1 MKRTIFKG
9 VLLGLISFLII
20 VIITVELTIIINNS
34 PHIIEIN
41 KSYTN
46 DDFGIVTYTSN
57 MDKDKDGIDDQTDF
71 LQNVREYIAKKP
83 KYKSEYYAGGYP
95 TGEYGVCTD
104 VIAIAALNTGYDLRT
119 LVNEDIKSRKNEYEI
134 ETIDIDIDFRRT
146 KNLKIYLDN
155 NALVLTNDLSKIEEW
170 QGGDIVVF
178 KGHIGVVS
186 DKRNENGIPYL
197 IHHANAFQTIYEEP
211 GGLERLNDIIIGH
224 YRLS

>member
-1 MKRTIFKG
+1 MKFI
-9 VLLGLISFLII
+9 LIWVCFSSSNPTEALF
-20 VIITVELTIIINNS
+20 
-34 PHIIEIN
+34 
-41 KSYTN
+41 
-46 DDFGIVTYTSN
+46 FGINAEGLPCNSLL
-57 MDKDKDGIDDQTDF
+57 IP
-71 LQNVREYIAKKP
+71 LL
-83 KYKSEYYAGGYP
+83 
-95 TGEYGVCTD
+95 
-104 VIAIAALNTGYDLRT
+104 AIAALNTGYDLRT

>member
-1 MKRTIFKG
+1 MKKG
-9 VLLGLISFLII
+9 IIAGIIISLLIIIIIPLLVLYSEGI
-20 VIITVELTIIINNS
+20 VIIDNN
-34 PHIIEIN
+34 E
-41 KSYTN
+41 SYTN
-46 DDFGIVTYTSN
+46 EDFGISTYTSKV
-57 MDKDKDGIDDQTDF
+57 DKDGDGIDDQTDF
-71 LQNVREYIAKKP
+71 LQNVRKYIAKKP

-104 VIAIAALNTGYDLRT
+104 VIVVAALNTGYDLRT
-119 LVNEDIKSRKNEYEI
+119 LVNEDIKNRKEDYDI
-134 ETIDIDIDFRRT
+134 DIIDIDIDFRRA
-146 KNLKIYLDN
+146 KNLNEYLEK
-155 NALVLTNDLSKIEEW
+155 NAIVLTTDLSKIEEW

-197 IHHANAFQTIYEEP
+197 IHHANAFQTIYEEA

>member
-1 MKRTIFKG
+1 MKKG
-9 VLLGLISFLII
+9 IIAGIIISLLIIIIIPLLVLYSEGI
-20 VIITVELTIIINNS
+20 VIIDN
-34 PHIIEIN
+34 N

-46 DDFGIVTYTSN
+46 EDFGISTYTSKV
-57 MDKDKDGIDDQTDF
+57 DKDGDGIDDQTDF

-104 VIAIAALNTGYDLRT
+104 VIVVAALNTGYDLRT
-119 LVNEDIKSRKNEYEI
+119 LVNEDIKSRKEDYDI
-134 ETIDIDIDFRRT
+134 DIIDIDIDFRRA
-146 KNLKIYLDN
+146 KNLNEYLEK
-155 NALVLTNDLSKIEEW
+155 NAIVLTTDLSRIEEW

-197 IHHANAFQTIYEEP
+197 IHHANIFQTEYEEAV
-211 GGLERLNDIIIGH
+211 GLELLKEIIIGH

>member
-1 MKRTIFKG
+1 MKKG
-9 VLLGLISFLII
+9 IIIGIIISLII
-20 VIITVELTIIINNS
+20 MMIPFAIY
-34 PHIIEIN
+34 IEKTLYIEN
-41 KSYTN
+41 KEYTN
-46 DDFGIVTYTSN
+46 DDFGIQTYISKI
-57 MDKDKDGIDDQTDF
+57 DKDNDGIDDQTDF
-71 LQNVREYIAKKP
+71 LQNVRLYLSKKP

-104 VIAIAALNTGYDLRT
+104 VIAIAALNSGYDLRT
-119 LVNEDIKSRKNEYEI
+119 LVNEDIKSRKEDYNI
-134 ETIDIDIDFRRT
+134 DTIDIDIDFRRA
-146 KNLKIYLDN
+146 KNLKVYLDK
-155 NALVLTNDLSKIEEW
+155 NAVVLTTDLSKIEEW

-197 IHHANAFQTIYEEP
+197 IHHANAFQTIYEEA

>member
-1 MKRTIFKG
+1 MKRGIIVG
-9 VLLGLISFLII
+9 VIILLLII
-20 VIITVELTIIINNS
+20 IILPLLMLHLDKIINIYNY
-34 PHIIEIN
+34 

-46 DDFGIVTYTSN
+46 EDFGIPTYISQV
-57 MDKDKDGIDDQTDF
+57 DKDGDGIDDQTDF
-71 LQNVREYIAKKP
+71 LQNVRKYIAKKP

-104 VIAIAALNTGYDLRT
+104 VIVVAALNTGYDLRT
-119 LVNEDIKSRKNEYEI
+119 LVNEDIKSRKEDYDI
-134 ETIDIDIDFRRT
+134 DIIDIDIDFRRA
-146 KNLKIYLDN
+146 KNLNEYLEK
-155 NALVLTNDLSKIEEW
+155 NAIVLTTDLSRIEEW

-197 IHHANAFQTIYEEP
+197 IHHANIFQTEYEEAV
-211 GGLERLNDIIIGH
+211 GLEILKEIIIGH

>member
-1 MKRTIFKG
+1 MKKG
-9 VLLGLISFLII
+9 IIIGIIISLII
-20 VIITVELTIIINNS
+20 MMIPFAIY
-34 PHIIEIN
+34 IEKTLYIEN
-41 KSYTN
+41 KEYTN
-46 DDFGIVTYTSN
+46 EDFGMQTYISKI
-57 MDKDKDGIDDQTDF
+57 DKDNDGIDDQTDF
-71 LQNVREYIAKKP
+71 LQNVRLYLSKKP

-104 VIAIAALNTGYDLRT
+104 VIAIAALNSGYDLRT
-119 LVNEDIKSRKNEYEI
+119 LVNEDIKSRKEDYNI
-134 ETIDIDIDFRRT
+134 DTIDIDIDFRRA
-146 KNLKIYLDN
+146 KNLKVYLDK
-155 NALVLTNDLSKIEEW
+155 NAVVLTTDLSKIEEW

-197 IHHANAFQTIYEEP
+197 IHHANAFQTIYEEA

>member
-1 MKRTIFKG
+1 MKKG
-9 VLLGLISFLII
+9 IIIGIIISLLII
-20 VIITVELTIIINNS
+20 IIMPLLVLYSEGIVFIDN
-34 PHIIEIN
+34 N
-41 KSYTN
+41 KSYTSE
-46 DDFGIVTYTSN
+46 DFGISTYISQV
-57 MDKDKDGIDDQTDF
+57 DKDGDGIDDQTDF

-104 VIAIAALNTGYDLRT
+104 VIAVSALNTGYDLRT
-119 LVNEDIKSRKNEYEI
+119 LVNEDIKSRKEDYDI
-134 ETIDIDIDFRRT
+134 DIIDIDIDFRRA
-146 KNLKIYLDN
+146 KNLKVYLDK
-155 NALVLTNDLSKIEEW
+155 NAVVLTTDLSKIEEW

-197 IHHANAFQTIYEEP
+197 IHHANAFQTIYEEA

>member
-1 MKRTIFKG
+1 MKKG
-9 VLLGLISFLII
+9 IIAGIIISLLII
-20 VIITVELTIIINNS
+20 IIIPLLVLYSEGIVFIDNN
-34 PHIIEIN
+34 E
-41 KSYTN
+41 SYTN
-46 DDFGIVTYTSN
+46 EDFGISTYTSKV
-57 MDKDKDGIDDQTDF
+57 DKDGDGIDDQTDF

-104 VIAIAALNTGYDLRT
+104 VIAVAALNTGYDLRT
-119 LVNEDIKSRKNEYEI
+119 LVNEDIKSRKEDYDI
-134 ETIDIDIDFRRT
+134 DIIDIDIDFRRA
-146 KNLKIYLDN
+146 KNLNEYLEK
-155 NALVLTNDLSKIEEW
+155 NAIVLTTDLSKIEEW

>member
-1 MKRTIFKG
+1 MKKG
-9 VLLGLISFLII
+9 IIIGIIISLII
-20 VIITVELTIIINNS
+20 MMIPFAIY
-34 PHIIEIN
+34 IEKTLYIEN
-41 KSYTN
+41 KEYTN
-46 DDFGIVTYTSN
+46 EDFGIQTYISKI
-57 MDKDKDGIDDQTDF
+57 DKDNDGIDDQTDF
-71 LQNVREYIAKKP
+71 LQNVRLYLSKKP

-104 VIAIAALNTGYDLRT
+104 VIAIAALNSGYDLRT
-119 LVNEDIKSRKNEYEI
+119 LVNEDIKSRKEDYNI
-134 ETIDIDIDFRRT
+134 DTIDIDIDFRRA
-146 KNLKIYLDN
+146 KNLKVYLDK
-155 NALVLTNDLSKIEEW
+155 NAVVLTTDLSKIEEW

-197 IHHANAFQTIYEEP
+197 IHHANAFQTIYEEA

>member
-1 MKRTIFKG
+1 MKKG
-9 VLLGLISFLII
+9 IIAGIIISLLIIIIIPLLVLYSEGI
-20 VIITVELTIIINNS
+20 VIIDNN
-34 PHIIEIN
+34 E
-41 KSYTN
+41 SYTN
-46 DDFGIVTYTSN
+46 EDFGISTYTSKV
-57 MDKDKDGIDDQTDF
+57 DKDGDGIDDQTDF
-71 LQNVREYIAKKP
+71 LQNVRKYISKKP

-104 VIAIAALNTGYDLRT
+104 VIAVAALNTGYDLRT
-119 LVNEDIKSRKNEYEI
+119 LVNEDIKSRKEDYDI
-134 ETIDIDIDFRRT
+134 DIIDIDIDFRRA
-146 KNLKIYLDN
+146 KNLNEYLEK
-155 NALVLTNDLSKIEEW
+155 NAIVLTTDLSKIEEW